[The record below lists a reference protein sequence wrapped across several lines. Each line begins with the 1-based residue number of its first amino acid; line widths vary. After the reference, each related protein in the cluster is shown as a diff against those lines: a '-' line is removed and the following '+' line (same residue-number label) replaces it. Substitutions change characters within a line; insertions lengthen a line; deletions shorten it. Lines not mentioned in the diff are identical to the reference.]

1 MLNCCLHVKLPLPSA
16 PYINERLAT
25 HFCKL
30 QYGWTSDGSLIKTA
44 QLKNILEGRLETAEM
59 EILADTGESLNPL
72 SDGMGFPHRTGSYFS
87 GLWGRHSFFFGP
99 I

>member
-1 MLNCCLHVKLPLPSA
+1 MS
-16 PYINERLAT
+16 EGR
-25 HFCKL
+25 
-30 QYGWTSDGSLIKTA
+30 LIKTA